1 LQKVSKFMGVS
12 KISQKKNQEYFGIFF
27 HYSKHRDGMLSA
39 KVSSSEFQQTS
50 REE

>member
-1 LQKVSKFMGVS
+1 MEVS
-12 KISQKKNQEYFGIFF
+12 KISQKKKKIKSSLVFF
-27 HYSKHRDGMLSA
+27 FIIVNTRDGMLSA